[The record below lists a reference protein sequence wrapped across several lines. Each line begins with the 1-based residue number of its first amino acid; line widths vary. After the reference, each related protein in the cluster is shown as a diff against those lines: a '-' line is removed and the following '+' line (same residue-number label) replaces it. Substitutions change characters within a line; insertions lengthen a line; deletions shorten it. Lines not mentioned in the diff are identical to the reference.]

1 MNKTHLGSIHA
12 AAVVLLLALAMSAC
26 RDGDSDGPSGDSR
39 RIVDAPIESIDIL
52 VRESFPPGYT
62 AHITSGLPSGC
73 AKFNEAKVTGRT
85 GDSITIA
92 VTNTLPAATNI
103 ACTTIYGFHETNL
116 DLGQDFVSGRTYAV
130 KVNDKTKTFVAQ

>member
-1 MNKTHLGSIHA
+1 MNNTHLRPILA
-12 AAVVLLLALAMSAC
+12 AAVVLLLAPAIAAC
-26 RDGDSDGPSGDSR
+26 RDGGSNGSSDDSR

-52 VRESFPPGYT
+52 VRESFSPGYT

-92 VTNTLPAATNI
+92 VTNTLPTATNI

-116 DLGQDFVSGRTYAV
+116 DLGQDFVSGRTYTV
-130 KVNDKTKTFVAQ
+130 KANDKSKTFVAQ